1 MVKIVSNIFTNSTN
15 KTILKHLGELPF
27 YIAKDHGSRSRID
40 AVFEKNN
47 HGFSHSTWL
56 HRKGGETYKTPLNL
70 YADIIFEK
78 VVDELKLGKVA
89 LNRIFWNMYFKN
101 SETELHQDI
110 SKELPN
116 AYSIVYSIH
125 DSGGGLIINNK
136 FIKDVPGEA
145 KIFKSNSFHKG
156 TGPKK
161 TNVRFSL
168 NILYEEVNS

>member
-1 MVKIVSNIFTNSTN
+1 MKVVSNIFTKSTN
-15 KTILKHLGELPF
+15 KTILRHLGELPF
-27 YIAKDHGSRSRID
+27 YIAKDHGSRKRID
-40 AVFEKNN
+40 AVFEKSNS
-47 HGFSHSTWL
+47 GFSHSTWL

-78 VVDELKLGKVA
+78 VVDNLKLGKVA

-101 SETELHQDI
+101 SETELHQDV
-110 SKELPN
+110 SKKMPN

-125 DSGGGLIINNK
+125 DSGGGLIIDNK

-145 KIFKSNSFHKG
+145 KIFKSNLFHKG

-168 NILYEEVNS
+168 NILYEEIDS